1 MRHPDI
7 SELFLYIDGELDDEK
22 RKEIENHIKV
32 CEKCKK
38 ELSFIKGIDQIIVDK
53 APVWEPDNFIDSLE
67 LSKKQ
72 KRHFALPFKRL
83 VLGFLL
89 FLALSLPVI
98 GILRTTY
105 EEGVQK
111 EFQVLIEEH
120 KTMGIEGVIPI
131 TWQKN

>member
-1 MRHPDI
+1 MKHPDI
-7 SELFLYIDGELDDEK
+7 SELFLYIDGELDRNKK
-22 RKEIENHIKV
+22 REIEKHLEI
-32 CEKCKK
+32 CEKCR
-38 ELSFIKGIDQIIVDK
+38 EEISFIKKVDEIIIDS
-53 APVWEPDNFIDSLE
+53 APAWEPDNFINMLD
-67 LSKKQ
+67 LSKRQ
-72 KRHFALPFKRL
+72 KRHFGLPFKKL

-120 KTMGIEGVIPI
+120 KAMGIEGVVPI
-131 TWQKN
+131 KWQEN